1 MISQIIS
8 FQVLG
13 KWFSQGNVTVFKLD
27 VREEHE
33 DETRVDLGMLRFSSK
48 WNKGIFSGLKVV
60 YELKSRDEGHMWAKS
75 AGKWRG
81 RDTSARDEVT
91 RSHEGSYRC
100 KWDTVEV

>member
-33 DETRVDLGMLRFSSK
+33 DETRVDLGMLGFS
-48 WNKGIFSGLKVV
+48 F
-60 YELKSRDEGHMWAKS
+60 R
-75 AGKWRG
+75 
-81 RDTSARDEVT
+81 
-91 RSHEGSYRC
+91 
-100 KWDTVEV
+100 

>member
-48 WNKGIFSGLKVV
+48 
-60 YELKSRDEGHMWAKS
+60 
-75 AGKWRG
+75 
-81 RDTSARDEVT
+81 
-91 RSHEGSYRC
+91 
-100 KWDTVEV
+100 